1 MPKTSYDRKKI
12 GGSASIS
19 FLIFHSIYIIISF
32 MLVFALG
39 KILMIPPSQYDK
51 DNYLFFKNPQFLNN
65 LIIIQWVLTLLL
77 LSYLF
82 VFSFNFFYNGLVIVH
97 LFLLVL
103 FFSCLLRLKQKTT
116 IEEKNWNILTIV
128 RLVLPLF
135 FTTLLVM
142 FFVAIVGI
150 PPSCYKVEISKKK

>member
-1 MPKTSYDRKKI
+1 MPKTSYNRKKI
-12 GGSASIS
+12 GGSGAIS

-82 VFSFNFFYNGLVIVH
+82 VFSFNFFYFALVIVH

-116 IEEKNWNILTIV
+116 IEEKKWNILTIV

-150 PPSCYKVEISKKK
+150 PPHVKKLKSVKKK